1 MYVCFSLIFIFVI
14 FFFILV
20 IQKHLLST
28 LEGDGC
34 ASICTSQPKLYSIL
48 SCVLWPAGDD
58 PFKLVIKGNEQ
69 GKTLD
74 QRDFGCPCAGLP
86 ESLALWAC
94 PGKLD
99 QTHDSS
105 NLGNLMCL
113 SVSVQTQKERESFRC
128 LLSFSLKTPGHL
140 SGTFSC
146 SLGFMVIV
154 TYNLFAKK
162 IF

>member
-14 FFFILV
+14 CFILV

-34 ASICTSQPKLYSIL
+34 DSICTSQPNLYLIL
-48 SCVLWPAGDD
+48 SCVLWQAGDD
-58 PFKLVIKGNEQ
+58 PLALVIKGNEQ

-74 QRDFGCPCAGLP
+74 QWDFGCPCAGLP
-86 ESLALWAC
+86 ESLTLWAC
-94 PGKLD
+94 AGKLD

-113 SVSVQTQKERESFRC
+113 SISVQTQKERESFRY
-128 LLSFSLKTPGHL
+128 LLSFSSKTPWPL